1 MKSLIEAQQQALLNY
16 KTPCEKTLTA
26 LRAAR
31 SAAQRAARR
40 CANEIQ
46 LSTHFGNIRCMYD
59 GIQKALGP
67 SEKEKLP
74 PQNKVQ
80 WTHYRP
86 QGTKGQMVK
95 HYSELYLR
103 ETLVTDAAFNSITQF
118 PLMDKLDAKPNIEE
132 LRKAIDALSNGKAP
146 GIPRP
151 AP

>member
-1 MKSLIEAQQQALLNY
+1 MESLIGAKQQALLNY
-16 KTPCEKTLTA
+16 KTPCEKTLRA

-31 SAAQRAARR
+31 SAAQRAARC

-46 LSTHFGNIRCMYD
+46 LATCFGNIRCMYD

-67 SEKEKLP
+67 SEKKKTSPSKQSPVIPLQTP
-74 PQNKVQ
+74 RNKR
-80 WTHYRP
+80 TDS
-86 QGTKGQMVK
+86 GTLLWS
-95 HYSELYLR
+95 HSF
-103 ETLVTDAAFNSITQF
+103 VTDAYFNSITPF
-118 PLMDKLDAKPNIEE
+118 PVLEKLDAKPNIEE